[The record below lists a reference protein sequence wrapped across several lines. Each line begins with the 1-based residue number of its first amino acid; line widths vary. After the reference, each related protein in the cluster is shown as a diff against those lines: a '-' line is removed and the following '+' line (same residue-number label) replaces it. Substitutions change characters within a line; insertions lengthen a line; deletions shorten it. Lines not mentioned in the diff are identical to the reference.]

1 MNEKVT
7 LLYLP
12 ITGGQASEV
21 SSPDQITVQA
31 LIVEV
36 KQLQVMQTDA
46 IKAWQEAQQAL
57 KEELVRH
64 QQLKLQL
71 EQNKTLSDSLQKQLE
86 TLHVERATLQSDT
99 SDTGERLLQSF
110 PDSSILFLQRLQLK
124 LPL

>member
-7 LLYLP
+7 LLSLL

-21 SSPDQITVQA
+21 SAPDQITVQA

-46 IKAWQEAQQAL
+46 IKAREEAQQAL

-86 TLHVERATLQSDT
+86 TLHIEKATLQSDT
-99 SDTGERLLQSF
+99 SGTGERLLDSF
-110 PDSSILFLQRLQLK
+110 SESSILFLQWL
-124 LPL
+124 